1 METPVNTEQRPAEMS
16 AIESLKRPTREH
28 ELLQSM
34 TGVFSVENRI
44 WPEPGS
50 DPMVAT
56 AVARRR
62 MIGDLYLEEIME
74 PSQGSTPPDFSRVC
88 YLDFSTLNRRWE
100 YVSFDTRLP
109 AALMFET
116 SVDDTVDDGNT
127 IVLHLP
133 SFVLPGWG
141 TKVTGQSV
149 RQRREI
155 TVQTSDRQIVRQY
168 WTLPAA
174 APYLAVDYVY
184 SRTSS

>member
-1 METPVNTEQRPAEMS
+1 VNPEPAAPDEMS
-16 AIESLKRPTREH
+16 AIERLKRPTREH
-28 ELLQSM
+28 GLLQSM
-34 TGVFSVENRI
+34 TGVFAVENRI
-44 WPEPGS
+44 WPEPGA
-50 DPMVAT
+50 DPMVAR

-74 PSQGSTPPDFSRVC
+74 PPPGSAQPDFSRVC
-88 YLDFSTLNRRWE
+88 YLDFSTLNRQWE
-100 YVSFDTRLP
+100 YVAFDTRLP

-116 SVDDTVDDGNT
+116 SVDDAVIDGNT

-141 TKVTGQSV
+141 TEVTGQSV

-155 TVQTSDRQIVRQY
+155 TVQNPDRQVVRQY
-168 WTLPAA
+168 WTLPAT

-184 SRTSS
+184 SRTPS